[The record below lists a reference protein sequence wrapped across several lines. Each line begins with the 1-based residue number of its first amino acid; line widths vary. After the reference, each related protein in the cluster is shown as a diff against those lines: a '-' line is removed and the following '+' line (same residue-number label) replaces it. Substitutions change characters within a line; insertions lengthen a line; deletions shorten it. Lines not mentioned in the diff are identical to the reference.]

1 MLEVIRR
8 SYRSL
13 AVLAAAVGIPAFAAN
28 VDYTTTAS
36 FSCTPGTCV
45 ITGNNTGSVSVV
57 YGTGADTATLI
68 FAGSPSRTSVNSDS
82 EFTAASYGVITA
94 SYSGNGANINGTFQ
108 LMLQQT
114 APTMYPTT
122 GTLGIATLSGLVF
135 DGKSTSYANFG
146 VSDPSISLGGPVVY
160 ELDTSQNIKNRS
172 QFGFTI
178 VSPSTGTPLGQGM
191 TSFQGNIQATPEPTF
206 VTLTGIGFLG
216 MAGFA
221 VRRKR
226 AAARVCFK
234 QG

>member
-1 MLEVIRR
+1 VLELIRR
-8 SYRSL
+8 SYLSL
-13 AVLAAAVGIPAFAAN
+13 AVLAASAGVPAFAAT

-45 ITGNNTGSVSVV
+45 ITGNNSGSVSVV
-57 YGTGADTATLI
+57 YGTGADTATLM
-68 FAGSPSRTSVNSDS
+68 FTGSPAGTSINSDS
-82 EFTAASYGVITA
+82 EFTAASYGAITA
-94 SYSGNGANINGTFQ
+94 TYSGNGANINGIFQ

-114 APTMYPTT
+114 APNMSPTT

-160 ELDTSQNIKNRS
+160 ELDTSQNIRNRS
-172 QFGFTI
+172 QFGYTI
-178 VSPSTGTPLGQGM
+178 VSPSTGTPLGQGV
-191 TSFQGNIQATPEPTF
+191 TSFQGNVQATPEPGLL
-206 VTLTGIGFLG
+206 TLTGIGFVG

-226 AAARVCFK
+226 AGMLK
-234 QG
+234 